1 MGNYETGL
9 VAFVIQYAYVKGKST
24 CYSAHAEVTCDQL
37 HFTVSGVAAEHRVG
51 TRFPGRGS
59 PVNSFWLGRVTVNV
73 L

>member
-37 HFTVSGVAAEHRVG
+37 HFAVSGVAAEHRVG
-51 TRFPGRGS
+51 TRFPGRGW
-59 PVNSFWLGRVTVNV
+59 WLTCEQFLARSGHG
-73 L
+73 